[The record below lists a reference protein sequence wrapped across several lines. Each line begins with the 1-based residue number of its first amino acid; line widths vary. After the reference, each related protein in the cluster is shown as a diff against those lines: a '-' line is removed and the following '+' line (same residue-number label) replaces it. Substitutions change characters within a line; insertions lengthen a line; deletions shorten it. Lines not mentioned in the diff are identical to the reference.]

1 LKVKFMPAC
10 ALPWKTISV
19 AASTAVL
26 DGTRNVV
33 QLYGDERLFEVRL
46 GFSHRL
52 HRRLE
57 ENMPGNRR
65 CFLGGMVAA
74 AAAVLVAGRFEV
86 AGSSVSR
93 RAELRS
99 EFAQPGAGVPPDMWV
114 IVSGVGKLFTQLG
127 VPSSTTKPVFRQSTP
142 GNAATGIR
150 PLRPLHEKVSDRLIS
165 ACADSNRQASARED
179 QCIKSRRGYSELEPT
194 ESLKVVGD
202 IACTSYP
209 ELEREERRQ
218 GASSASCWRLSS
230 C

>member
-1 LKVKFMPAC
+1 MVVSC
-10 ALPWKTISV
+10 EQVWREISNYLEGEV
-19 AASTAVL
+19 DTGLRAAMEDHLRGCKHCTAVV

-127 VPSSTTKPVFRQSTP
+127 VPSSTTKPVFRQST
-142 GNAATGIR
+142 
-150 PLRPLHEKVSDRLIS
+150 
-165 ACADSNRQASARED
+165 RETL
-179 QCIKSRRGYSELEPT
+179 RRGYGPCVRCMKKYPT
-194 ESLKVVGD
+194 
-202 IACTSYP
+202 A
-209 ELEREERRQ
+209 
-218 GASSASCWRLSS
+218 
-230 C
+230 